1 MDGYI
6 LPTATAGATQLYR
19 LNYPALGSLHHWTI
33 DANEYNTLITPQ
45 YGWIG
50 EGGSGFVIQ

>member
-1 MDGYI
+1 M
-6 LPTATAGATQLYR
+6 PAPATEAVTLFGA
-19 LNYPALGSLHHWTI
+19 LHHWTI
-33 DANEYNTLITPQ
+33 DANEYTTLITPA